1 MLDLTGF
8 IFAGEVPPGKM
19 YELLT
24 TKWGVGRNLAAT
36 LIDYYGGHVYD
47 ILLKLEELNS
57 MGDSFLPGSQMQ
69 ADSVLECLKFDG
81 DKAHMRELLT
91 QIAEN
96 GFAPL
101 KDKKDREAEVIS
113 KYNVGGLVQFERATI
128 IGLPLSVRGEHEMG
142 LIPSKQ
148 SIRLVIAKVLEKNP
162 FLEDDARVVSTGVVS
177 GLKSPSPKTDE
188 ETSGVEKEIS
198 RVEEEISRVEIKIE
212 KVEAV
217 IEKSTDPEDKK
228 LLRKKEEQLRKKE
241 EQLRKEKELLRKK
254 EEQLRKEKEL
264 LREERLI
271 LRRRQDSSNE

>member
-69 ADSVLECLKFDG
+69 ADSVLESLKFDG

-148 SIRLVIAKVLEKNP
+148 SIRLVIAKVLEENP
-162 FLEDDARVVSTGVVS
+162 VLEDDARVVSTGVVS
-177 GLKSPSPKTDE
+177 GLKSPSPTDE
-188 ETSGVEKEIS
+188 ETSGVEKDIS

-212 KVEAV
+212 KVEAE

-228 LLRKKEEQLRKKE
+228 QLRKKE
-241 EQLRKEKELLRKK
+241 EQLRKK

-271 LRRRQDSSNE
+271 LRRRQDSSNK